1 MNKRKL
7 LSLDLNIDTEAIN
20 ELYTYGGEGGEKK
33 RQDLNEQEIFE

>member
-7 LSLDLNIDTEAIN
+7 LSLDLNID
-20 ELYTYGGEGGEKK
+20 TYGGEGGEKK